1 MDNLNIKKFRIGN
14 PFQTDATVIKIPEEQ
29 TDAGFIGFN
38 NESKIELTLPLY
50 PDDII
55 YGLGEQMGSINK
67 RGRTY
72 RSFCTDD
79 PFHTEE
85 KEALYGAHNFFIIS
99 GKSTM
104 GYFIDFP
111 GQIHWDMGFSKENEI
126 HIVLDGTDADI
137 YLIGGKNEKD
147 IVKNFRTLIGKSYM
161 PPMWAF
167 GYQQS
172 RWSYPDKK
180 EVDRI
185 IKGYEDAGIPLDT
198 VYLDIDYMD
207 NFKDFTINEAAFPD
221 FEGYVKELKAKG
233 IRLIPII
240 DAGVKCE
247 DGFDVYEEG
256 VKNNYFCKDSN
267 GNDFKAA
274 VWPGICCFPDYLKPD
289 TRKWFGEKFLSLTKM
304 GIEGFWID
312 MNEPALFYSK
322 ERLKETVDYVKDYNG
337 EDLNCWDFFNYRDK
351 FAQLSNNEKDYKN
364 IRHLDGKINH
374 YDVHNLYGYMMTRGV
389 SECLPKDTLLFSRA
403 SYIGSH
409 RYGGIWTGDNFS
421 WWSHIL
427 LNIRMLPSLNMCGY
441 IYTGADCGGFN
452 GNASR
457 ELLIRWMQLSV
468 FTPLFR
474 NHTACGTRNQEAF
487 AFENSDEF
495 KRVIEVR
502 YRLIPY
508 LYNLAKN
515 CSETGEMMFKPM
527 GFEFDDKMSKECD
540 DQLLLGDDIMIAP
553 VYQENKKGRT
563 VYLPEDMTFVKLS
576 GNEITHREVLSK
588 GIHYVEVALDEVPL
602 FIRKGKEIPLCSPAK
617 NVDSLDTTVTEIIS

>member
-29 TDAGFIGFN
+29 TAADFIGFN

-85 KEALYGAHNFFIIS
+85 KEALYGVHNFFIIS
-99 GKSTM
+99 GKSSM

-247 DGFDVYEEG
+247 DGFDIYEEG

-289 TRKWFGEKFLSLTKM
+289 ARKWFGEKFLSLTKM

-322 ERLKETVDYVKDYNG
+322 ERLKEAVDYVKDYNG
-337 EDLNCWDFFNYRDK
+337 EDLNCWDFFNYKDK

-427 LNIRMLPSLNMCGY
+427 LNLRMLPSLNMCGY

-487 AFENSDEF
+487 AFENRDEF

-515 CSETGEMMFKPM
+515 CSESGEMMFKPI
-527 GFEFDDKMSKECD
+527 GFEFEDKLSKECD

-588 GIHYVEVALDEVPL
+588 GIHYVEVTLDEVPL
-602 FIRKGKEIPLCSPAK
+602 FIRKGKKIPLCSPAK
-617 NVDSLDTTVTEIIS
+617 NVDNLDTTVTEIIS